1 MSSAVL
7 HIPLPKNTKQT
18 SVRPELVEG
27 PLPASTLRQAQD
39 RPSSARTDIT
49 QAPTS
54 HKSRSPYDWN
64 ALWFSVLPPLLGL
77 ALLIGLWAIVSASTA
92 GRIPTPLDTWTQ
104 AVTLFSDP
112 FYRKGPNDQ
121 GVGWNVL
128 MSLERVA
135 VGFGLAAAVGIPAGF
150 AIGRFEFLS
159 RMFNPL
165 ISLLRPVSPLAWLP
179 IGLLVFKG
187 ANPAAIWTIFICS
200 IWPMVI
206 NTAVGVQRVP
216 SDYMNVA
223 RVLNLSEWKI
233 VTKILFPSVL
243 PYMLT
248 GVRLAVGT
256 AWLVIVAAEMLTG
269 GVGIGFWVWDEWNN
283 LNVKNIIIAIFV
295 IGIVGLAL
303 EYALIKLATAFTFEE
318 VKS

>member
-1 MSSAVL
+1 MVSAVF
-7 HIPLPKNTKQT
+7 HAPLDTAPAATQDAINNIATSALPTVATSQKHSKTTPTKA
-18 SVRPELVEG
+18 
-27 PLPASTLRQAQD
+27 PAD
-39 RPSSARTDIT
+39 RDWTAS
-49 QAPTS
+49 
-54 HKSRSPYDWN
+54 SRSFWL
-64 ALWFSVLPPLLGL
+64 AVLPPLCGLGL
-77 ALLIGLWAIVSASTA
+77 LLGVWALVSAGTGNS
-92 GRIPTPLDTWTQ
+92 IPGPRETWAQALD
-104 AVTLFSDP
+104 VFSNP
-112 FYRKGPNDQ
+112 FYRNGPNDQ

-200 IWPMVI
+200 IWPMII

-216 SDYMNVA
+216 QDYMNVA

-233 VTKILFPSVL
+233 FTKILFPAVL
-243 PYMLT
+243 PYLLT

-269 GVGIGFWVWDEWNN
+269 GVGIGFWVWDEWNS

-295 IGIVGLAL
+295 IGIVGLVL
-303 EYALIKLATAFTFEE
+303 EYALIKLASAFTFEE
-318 VKS
+318 VKA

>member
-1 MSSAVL
+1 MVSAVF
-7 HIPLPKNTKQT
+7 HSPLEAAGRSAAATAAP
-18 SVRPELVEG
+18 
-27 PLPASTLRQAQD
+27 PAD
-39 RPSSARTDIT
+39 RPAPVAARSAPAAPAQAVAGGDTSTASGTDW
-49 QAPTS
+49 
-54 HKSRSPYDWN
+54 R
-64 ALWFSVLPPLLGL
+64 ALWLRVLPPVFGLGLLLGL
-77 ALLIGLWAIVSASTA
+77 WALLSITTASQ
-92 GRIPTPLDTWTQ
+92 IPSPADTFRQ
-104 AVTLFSDP
+104 AVVIFSDP

-128 MSLERVA
+128 ASLQRVA
-135 VGFGLAAAVGIPAGF
+135 LGFGLAAIVGIPAGF
-150 AIGRFEFLS
+150 LIGRFEFLS

-200 IWPMVI
+200 IWPMII

-216 SDYMNVA
+216 QDYMNVA

-233 VTKILFPSVL
+233 FTKILFPAVL

-295 IGIVGLAL
+295 IGIVGLVL
-303 EYALIKLATAFTFEE
+303 EFALIKLATAFTFEE

>member
-1 MSSAVL
+1 MVSAVFHAPASSL
-7 HIPLPKNTKQT
+7 PLP
-18 SVRPELVEG
+18 RAGEG
-27 PLPASTLRQAQD
+27 RGEGRVAVAPHPRPLPASGAREQEAPAIARQ
-39 RPSSARTDIT
+39 
-49 QAPTS
+49 
-54 HKSRSPYDWN
+54 PYDWR
-64 ALWFSVLPPLLGL
+64 ALWLRVLPPILGFSFL
-77 ALLIGLWAIVSASTA
+77 VGIWAMISMKGS
-92 GRIPTPLDTWTQ
+92 GFPTPIETFKEALN
-104 AVTLFSDP
+104 VFGDP
-112 FYRKGPNDQ
+112 FYSKGPNDQ
-121 GVGWNVL
+121 GIGWNVL
-128 MSLERVA
+128 SSLKRVA
-135 VGFGLAAAVGIPAGF
+135 FGFGMAAAVGIPAGF
-150 AIGRFEFLS
+150 MIGRFTFLS

-165 ISLLRPVSPLAWLP
+165 VSLLRPVSPLAWLP
-179 IGLLVFKG
+179 IGLMVFKG

-200 IWPMVI
+200 IWPMII

-233 VTKILFPSVL
+233 VTKILFPAVL

-283 LNVKNIIIAIFV
+283 LNVMHIIIAIFM
-295 IGIVGLAL
+295 IGIVGLVL

-318 VKS
+318 VKT

>member
-1 MSSAVL
+1 VL
-7 HIPLPKNTKQT
+7 
-18 SVRPELVEG
+18 
-27 PLPASTLRQAQD
+27 
-39 RPSSARTDIT
+39 
-49 QAPTS
+49 API
-54 HKSRSPYDWN
+54 
-64 ALWFSVLPPLLGL
+64 LGL
-77 ALLIGLWAIVSASTA
+77 AFLVAIWGLVSFSSTNNFPSPKETLIQAIQV
-92 GRIPTPLDTWTQ
+92 
-104 AVTLFSDP
+104 FSDP
-112 FYRKGPNDQ
+112 FYSNGPNDQ
-121 GVGWNVL
+121 GVGWNIL
-128 MSLERVA
+128 SSLKRVA
-135 VGFGLAAAVGIPAGF
+135 MGFGLAAIVGIPFGF
-150 AIGRFEFLS
+150 MIGRFEFLS
-159 RMFNPL
+159 NMFNPL

-179 IGLLVFKG
+179 IGLLIFKG

-216 SDYMNVA
+216 QDYMNVA

-233 VTKILFPSVL
+233 ITKILFPAVL

-269 GVGIGFWVWDEWNN
+269 GIGIGFWVWDEWNN

-295 IGIVGLAL
+295 IGMVGLIL

-318 VKS
+318 VRT

>member
-1 MSSAVL
+1 MVSAVF
-7 HIPLPKNTKQT
+7 HSPLATAAEDVAVMKVVAKAAVPAAAA
-18 SVRPELVEG
+18 PE
-27 PLPASTLRQAQD
+27 PAAK
-39 RPSSARTDIT
+39 PG
-49 QAPTS
+49 
-54 HKSRSPYDWN
+54 YDWN
-64 ALWFSVLPPLLGL
+64 GLLMAVMPPVLGMVLLV
-77 ALLIGLWAIVSASTA
+77 LIWSLVSMGTA
-92 GRIPTPLDTWTQ
+92 GSIPTPIETAKQ
-104 AVTLFSDP
+104 AISIFSDP

-128 MSLERVA
+128 ASLQRVA
-135 VGFGLAAAVGIPAGF
+135 LGFGLAALVGIPAGF
-150 AIGRFEFLS
+150 VIGRFDFMS

-165 ISLLRPVSPLAWLP
+165 ISLMRPVSPLAWLP

-200 IWPMVI
+200 IWPMII

-216 SDYMNVA
+216 QDYMNVA

-283 LNVKNIIIAIFV
+283 LNVAHIIIAIFV
-295 IGIVGLAL
+295 IGIVGLIL
-303 EYALIKLATAFTFEE
+303 EYALIKIASAFTFEE